1 MMKQGSAG
9 RADRMAGLSGNKLWQ
24 SQKGTNNMKI
34 TAIEQIRIPPSW
46 VWVKV
51 STDAG
56 ITGWGEPYLEGHVET
71 VFAEVERLKPYLLGQ
86 DPTETER
93 LWRVM
98 YQSGLGYVGGPVKM
112 SALSGLDMAFWDI
125 KGKACGLPVYRLL
138 GGPVR
143 TRLPVYRAL
152 GSDPIHFVEPGDPYR
167 RGLARRTPGS
177 KPHDDVVRGYVE
189 TAQEIL
195 RWGFKSMKM
204 HVQVSGDFQ
213 AQYRIAQI
221 RDSVQAVREAVGNDI
236 ELAID
241 VHNPQPQMAL
251 KLAQLLEPFDLL
263 FMEEPVPVEQ
273 VGDIAII
280 ASRTTLPIAAG
291 ERWCDKWVFHKA
303 LDAGAR
309 VLQPDL
315 AHAGGFTELKKIAA
329 LAECYHAF
337 VAPHCPLSPL
347 SFAACLQ
354 LGAALPNYLVQ
365 EHNECNDWQENGRTV
380 IGAGYFSRG
389 FRLEDDGCIQL
400 DNAPGL
406 GVDITDDTIREICRK
421 PWSPVRG

>member
-1 MMKQGSAG
+1 
-9 RADRMAGLSGNKLWQ
+9 
-24 SQKGTNNMKI
+24 MKI

-46 VWVKV
+46 IWVKV
-51 STDAG
+51 STDEG
-56 ITGWGEPYLEGHVET
+56 IVGWGEPYLEGHVET
-71 VFAEVERLKPYLLGQ
+71 VYAEVERLRPYLIGQ

-125 KGKACGLPVYRLL
+125 KGKAYGLPVYRLL

-152 GSDPIHFVEPGDPYR
+152 GADPIHFVEPGDPYR
-167 RGLARRTPGS
+167 RGLRQPASPPKSHEAMVSGFAESAR
-177 KPHDDVVRGYVE
+177 
-189 TAQEIL
+189 EIL
-195 RWGFKSMKM
+195 RWGFRSMKM
-204 HVQVSGDFQ
+204 HVQVSHDFT
-213 AQYRIAQI
+213 AQYRISRI
-221 RDSVQAVREAVGNDI
+221 RDYVQAVRQAVGPDI

-251 KLAQLLEPFDLL
+251 KLAQALEPFDLL

-273 VGDIAII
+273 VDDIALI

-309 VLQPDL
+309 ILQPDL

-329 LAECYHAF
+329 LAECYQAYL
-337 VAPHCPLSPL
+337 APHCPLSPL

-354 LGAALPNYLVQ
+354 LGASLPNYLVQ

-380 IGAGYFSRG
+380 IGAGYFRQG
-389 FRLEDDGCIQL
+389 FVIEDDGCVQL
-400 DNAPGL
+400 GDAPGL
-406 GVDITDDTIREICRK
+406 GIEITDETIRQICQK
-421 PWSPVRG
+421 PWSPIRG